1 MTRRRQKNYK
11 EISLKELDEEILELT
26 KKLNLPWYRYPFLLE
41 IKYYEK

>member
-26 KKLNLPWYRYPFLLE
+26 KKLNLP
-41 IKYYEK
+41 